1 VRRFIVVAGL
11 VGAMFFAAGGVAA
24 ASPVEGHAASVV
36 HVVVIRPP
44 DGSVAVA
51 AKVFIHGRA
60 FPFLIDTGATKSVLN
75 PVIVRKLHLKLVGKP
90 RKFCGVAACATGR
103 RVHVSHWNIG
113 GVALPSMN
121 VDSTAIAGTG
131 NIGFGLLGSDVLSKF
146 GSVTIDY
153 KAQTLTLG

>member
-1 VRRFIVVAGL
+1 LRRFIVIAGL
-11 VGAMFFAAGGVAA
+11 VGAMVCAAGGVAS

-36 HVVVIRPP
+36 HVVVIHSR

-90 RKFCGVAACATGR
+90 HKFCGVAACASGR
-103 RVHVSHWNIG
+103 RVHVAHWSIG
-113 GVALPSMN
+113 GVALPSIN
-121 VDSTAIAGTG
+121 VDSTPIAGTG
-131 NIGFGLLGSDVLSKF
+131 NTGFGLLGSDVLSKF
-146 GSVTIDY
+146 GAVTINY
-153 KAQTLTLG
+153 RAETLTLG

>member
-1 VRRFIVVAGL
+1 LRRFIIVASV
-11 VGAMFFAAGGVAA
+11 VGAMFCAAGGVAS

-36 HVVVIRPP
+36 HVIVIHAG

-90 RKFCGVAACATGR
+90 RKFCGVAACASGR
-103 RVHVSHWNIG
+103 KVHVSHWSIG
-113 GVALPSMN
+113 GVALPSIN
-121 VDSTAIAGTG
+121 VDSTTIAGTG
-131 NIGFGLLGSDVLSKF
+131 NHAFGLLGSDVLSKF
-146 GSVTIDY
+146 GAITIDY
-153 KAQTLTLG
+153 RAQTLTLG